1 MVCRVAPLVLLW
13 QATSCSLGTHE
24 AGMLNKKNKFAHRA
38 PRAEKPPTTRRAIQN
53 VASRRQVRHPFDKRL
68 QQAAAAWEGYSPGV
82 APDIVMTSSLL
93 WDVARIHGS
102 QPAML
107 EDPAGLP
114 LSVLRSWAVN
124 YTGVVAFAMR
134 TFPQVRPRCL
144 HSLMSSVLSLP
155 FSFISSSL
163 FLSLSEGKHNAS
175 DWRCKDRPFGN
186 MVCRCRGGACEV
198 CPASDALHGI

>member
-102 QPAML
+102 QPAL
-107 EDPAGLP
+107 LQDPAGLP
-114 LSVLRSWAVN
+114 LAVLRSWAVN
-124 YTGVVAFAMR
+124 YTGVLAFAVR
-134 TFPQVRPRCL
+134 AFPQVGPRRFNSFRHPSCPSL
-144 HSLMSSVLSLP
+144 VLGLSCVLTGVVETDLLGAVLCHSMT
-155 FSFISSSL
+155 
-163 FLSLSEGKHNAS
+163 G
-175 DWRCKDRPFGN
+175 R
-186 MVCRCRGGACEV
+186 EV
-198 CPASDALHGI
+198 